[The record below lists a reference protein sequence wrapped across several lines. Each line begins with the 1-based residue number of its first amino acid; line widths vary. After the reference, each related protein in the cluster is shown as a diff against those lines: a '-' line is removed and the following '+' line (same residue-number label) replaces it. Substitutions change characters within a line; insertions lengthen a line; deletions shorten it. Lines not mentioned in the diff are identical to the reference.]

1 LRYAKRV
8 KKRLLFSGGGPSER
22 SELSS
27 DEDFL
32 SDLLPKVCLEVASLA
47 TDIYVVML
55 MALQGSRFFLLK
67 LRDPFKQTTQK
78 QHLFILLSHNENSQ

>member
-1 LRYAKRV
+1 MCRLGKKGGKAVSYYFLVVALV
-8 KKRLLFSGGGPSER
+8 K
-22 SELSS
+22 SS